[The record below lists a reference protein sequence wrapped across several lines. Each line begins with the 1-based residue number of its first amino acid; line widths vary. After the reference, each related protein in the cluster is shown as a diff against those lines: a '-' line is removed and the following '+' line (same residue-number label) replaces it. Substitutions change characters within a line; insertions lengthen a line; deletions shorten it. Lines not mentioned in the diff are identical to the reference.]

1 MINSFSNNHLS
12 LKERMD
18 TAKESPLF
26 YKVFMLVGAG
36 LLLDGSDV
44 YMASNIN
51 STMVAT
57 HFATLAQGSM
67 FISAGFLGLFI
78 GSIITGYIGDFLGR
92 RKTFQWNLLLFGL
105 ATLIGA
111 FSPNIEFLIIIRFL
125 AAIGMGAEVITGFAM
140 ISELSPVKNRGKWS
154 GCVSVFTNLG
164 APFGFFLSTIFITH
178 FGWRSM
184 FIVVGLFAILL
195 WFMRRNLPE
204 SPRWLMIHGEENKA
218 SEVIKQLETNGHYKK
233 EEINKSISNHTNHVR
248 GLIVAT
254 FAVSGTFLCQYMFT
268 SWVPTLLLGKGINII
283 HSMWFSTLMMMGAPI
298 GGIIGMFL
306 VDKIGRKK
314 TIVPAFIFTAI
325 AGITYAFQNTNTA
338 ILING
343 LILTS
348 LLYVLMAGCVAVY
361 SPELFDTGFRFRGN
375 GYANGIAK
383 LLTTLS
389 PYFVLWIMKNSSQY
403 VLFTTIASIAII
415 SAIIIG
421 LFGPET
427 KKTSIE

>member
-1 MINSFSNNHLS
+1 MINSASSQQTLS
-12 LKERMD
+12 ERMD

-57 HFATLAQGSM
+57 KFATLAQGSM

-78 GSIITGYIGDFLGR
+78 GSIITGYVGDFLGR

-105 ATLIGA
+105 ATLVGA
-111 FSPNIEFLIIIRFL
+111 FAPNIQTLIAIRFI

-140 ISELSPVKNRGKWS
+140 VSEFSPVKNRGKWS

-184 FIVVGLFAILL
+184 FIIVGAFALIL
-195 WFMRRNLPE
+195 WFMRRHLPE
-204 SPRWLMIHGEENKA
+204 SPRWLMVHNEENEAKK
-218 SEVIKQLETNGHYKK
+218 VINKLEINGHYDTDEIK
-233 EEINKSISNHTNHVR
+233 ENASSSTSHTR

-325 AGITYAFQNTNTA
+325 AGISYAFQNTNTA

-343 LILTS
+343 LILTA
-348 LLYVLMAGCVAVY
+348 LLYILMAGCVAVY
-361 SPELFDTGFRFRGN
+361 APELFDTSFRFRGN

-389 PYFVLWIMKNSSQY
+389 PYFVLWVMQHSNQY
-403 VLFTTIASIAII
+403 VLFTSIAAIAII
-415 SAIIIG
+415 SAIVIG
-421 LFGPET
+421 FFGPET
-427 KKTSIE
+427 KKTSIQ